1 MNQPNRMKRI
11 LLLLVLT
18 TAMLAIHAQAPMR
31 GGEWKDNTGQHI
43 NAHGGCIINYKGTY
57 YWYGENR
64 STGITL
70 YSSMGVSCY
79 TSKDLQ
85 NWTNR
90 GLVLPVSNEV
100 GSDIEGGCI
109 IERPKV
115 SYNKQTRKFVM
126 WFHLELKGRGYGAA
140 RAAVAVSDTPLGP
153 FRFVRS
159 GRVNAG
165 IYPIDFSKADT
176 TDLRQRLNEPEYK
189 AWWTPAWYRQIER
202 GMFFM
207 RDLEGGQ
214 MSRDMT
220 IFVDDD
226 GKAYHIYSSED
237 NLTLHIAQL
246 TDDYMQHNGTFVR
259 VAAGGQNEAPTIFKK
274 NGIYWMI
281 TSGCTGWAPNAARM
295 FCAKN
300 IFGPWEQL
308 HTPCRGDG
316 ADKTFG
322 AQGTYIYKIET
333 TAAKK
338 LFGGAEYVFM
348 ADIWN
353 PKQLSD
359 SRHLWLPIR
368 FEEGKPV
375 IQK

>member
-1 MNQPNRMKRI
+1 MKKT
-11 LLLLVLT
+11 LLLLMLMMSLLT
-18 TAMLAIHAQAPMR
+18 AHAQAPMK
-31 GGEWKDNTGQHI
+31 GGEWKDSAGKHI
-43 NAHGGCIINYKGTY
+43 NAHGGNIIRYKGIY
-57 YWYGENR
+57 YWYGESR
-64 STGITL
+64 SADGKP
-70 YSSMGVSCY
+70 YSSLGVSCY
-79 TSKDLQ
+79 TSKDLT

-90 GLVLPVSNEV
+90 GLVLPVSNEAD
-100 GSDIEGGCI
+100 SDIEGGCI

-115 SYNKQTRKFVM
+115 LYNKQTRKFVM

-165 IYPIDFSKADT
+165 IYPIGFSKTDT
-176 TDLRQRLNEPEYK
+176 TDLRQRLHEPEYK
-189 AWWTPAWYRQIER
+189 AWWTPAWYKQIER

-226 GKAYHIYSSED
+226 SKAYHIYSSED

-246 TDDYMQHNGTFVR
+246 TDDYIQHNGTFVR

-274 NGIYWMI
+274 DDIYWMI

-295 FCAKN
+295 FRAKN

-308 HTPCRGDG
+308 PNPCRGDG
-316 ADKTFG
+316 AEKTFG

-333 TAAKK
+333 TAARK
-338 LFGGAEYVFM
+338 FFDNAEYVFM

>member
-1 MNQPNRMKRI
+1 MKKI
-11 LLLLVLT
+11 LLLLILMMSLLT
-18 TAMLAIHAQAPMR
+18 AHAQAPMK
-31 GGEWKDNTGQHI
+31 GGEWKDSAGKHI
-43 NAHGGCIINYKGTY
+43 NAHGGNIIRYKGTY
-57 YWYGENR
+57 YWYGESR
-64 STGITL
+64 SVDGKP
-70 YSSMGVSCY
+70 YSSLGVSCY
-79 TSKDLQ
+79 TSKDLT

-90 GLVLPVSNEV
+90 GLVLPVSNEA

-115 SYNKQTRKFVM
+115 LYNKQTRKFVM

-189 AWWTPAWYRQIER
+189 AWWTPAWYMQIER

-308 HTPCRGDG
+308 HNPCRGDG

>member
-1 MNQPNRMKRI
+1 MLMMS
-11 LLLLVLT
+11 LL
-18 TAMLAIHAQAPMR
+18 TAHAQAPMK
-31 GGEWKDNTGQHI
+31 GGEWKDSAGKHI
-43 NAHGGCIINYKGTY
+43 NAHGGNIIRYKGIY
-57 YWYGENR
+57 YWYGESR
-64 STGITL
+64 SADGKP
-70 YSSMGVSCY
+70 YSSLGVSCY
-79 TSKDLQ
+79 TSKDLT

-90 GLVLPVSNEV
+90 GLVLPVSNEAD
-100 GSDIEGGCI
+100 SDIEGGCI

-115 SYNKQTRKFVM
+115 LYNKQTRKFVM

-165 IYPIDFSKADT
+165 IYPIGFSKTDT
-176 TDLRQRLNEPEYK
+176 TDLRQRLHEPEYK
-189 AWWTPAWYRQIER
+189 AWWTPAWYKQIER

-226 GKAYHIYSSED
+226 SKAYHIYSSED

-246 TDDYMQHNGTFVR
+246 TDDYIQHNGTFVR

-274 NGIYWMI
+274 DDIYWMI

-295 FCAKN
+295 FRAKN

-308 HTPCRGDG
+308 PNPCRGDG
-316 ADKTFG
+316 AEKTFG

-333 TAAKK
+333 TAARK
-338 LFGGAEYVFM
+338 FFDNAEYVFM